1 MEKELTFPFDLSGRL
16 AIYFVQNVQN
26 AVLNQIQIGSSSRR
40 VNAKSLLGV
49 LSLGI
54 KTGDKVSVFYKR
66 EEDFVAIEEI
76 VRLLND
82 ER

>member
-66 EEDFVAIEEI
+66 EEDFVVIEEI